1 VTLRGAPV
9 DAPDFPVQAG
19 APAPCRGACPVRTD
33 AAAYVA
39 LVAEGR
45 LADAY
50 DVARLHNPLASVCGR
65 ICSAPCERACRRGV
79 VDTPIAIRALKRVLA
94 ESFGPEAGLA
104 SRWHRAGGTVPPATG
119 APIAVIGAGPAGL
132 AAAHD
137 LRLAGH
143 AVTLLEADAVPGGM
157 MHMGIPAFRLPRAI
171 ITAEID
177 AIVGLGITL
186 RTNTRVGRDV
196 TIEALLDTHARVLV
210 TIGCHGGRALPVPG
224 GDLPGV
230 VRAVDFLRT
239 ENARV
244 AAGRDGRTLDA
255 GPVVIV
261 GGGSVA
267 FDAARSAWRG
277 AASPHDDQAAV
288 DAARSAARGGSR
300 GVTMISPETR
310 AQLRVPPEELHEA
323 DTEGVTLLDG
333 HGVVRL
339 VGETRVEGIELA
351 PVRSLL
357 DAQGRFAPQLDLA
370 RARIIPASTVV
381 LAIGQ
386 LGDTGFLHHLE
397 GMARTGWGGVATD
410 REGRTAH
417 PRIRVA
423 GDIASGPRDLIDAI
437 AHGQRVAAALLHELG
452 TPPRAAPPPVPAA
465 PPMPR
470 ATRFW
475 SGYDAIARAPLPVLD
490 TPARSATSEVEHVL
504 DAVGAAAEGARCLRC
519 DEQLQ
524 FATERCIACALC
536 IDVCPQR
543 SLAFHDVATGLALAF
558 DEDTCIR
565 CGLCVHRCPTDAL
578 AFALLPTGRRAPA
591 AALPPIA

>member
-1 VTLRGAPV
+1 M
-9 DAPDFPVQAG
+9 
-19 APAPCRGACPVRTD
+19 
-33 AAAYVA
+33 
-39 LVAEGR
+39 
-45 LADAY
+45 
-50 DVARLHNPLASVCGR
+50 
-65 ICSAPCERACRRGV
+65 
-79 VDTPIAIRALKRVLA
+79 
-94 ESFGPEAGLA
+94 
-104 SRWHRAGGTVPPATG
+104 
-119 APIAVIGAGPAGL
+119 IGAGPAGL

-143 AVTLLEADAVPGGM
+143 AVTLYEADAVPGGM
-157 MHMGIPAFRLPRAI
+157 MHLGIPAFRLPRAI
-171 ITAEID
+171 IAAEIE
-177 AIVGLGITL
+177 AILGLGITL
-186 RTNTRVGRDV
+186 HTRTRVGRDI
-196 TIEALLDTHARVLV
+196 TIDALLATHARVLV
-210 TIGCHGGRALPVPG
+210 TVGCHGGRALPVPG

-230 VRAVDFLRT
+230 VRAVDFLRD

-261 GGGSVA
+261 GAGSVA

-277 AASPHDDQAAV
+277 AAAPHDDQAAI
-288 DAARSAARGGSR
+288 DAARSAARAGSR
-300 GVTMISPETR
+300 GVTMLSPETR
-310 AQLRVPPEELHEA
+310 AQLRVPAEELHEA

-333 HGVVRL
+333 HGVVRI
-339 VGETRVEGIELA
+339 VGDGHVTGVETA
-351 PVRSLL
+351 PVRSLF
-357 DAQGRFAPQLDLA
+357 DAQGRFAPTLDLA
-370 RARIIPASTVV
+370 RTRLVPATTVV

-386 LGDTGFLHHLE
+386 VGDTDFLHHLD
-397 GMARTGWGGVATD
+397 GMTRTGWGGVATD

-437 AHGQRVAAALLHELG
+437 ADGQRVAAALLHELG
-452 TPPRAAPPPVPAA
+452 TPPRPAPPAVPTA

-475 SGYDAIARAPLPVLD
+475 SGYDAIARAALPVLA
-490 TPARSATSEVEHVL
+490 TPARSATAEVEDVL
-504 DAVGAAAEGARCLRC
+504 DAAGAAAEGARCLRC

-543 SLAFHDVATGLALAF
+543 SLAFHDVADGLALAF
-558 DEDTCIR
+558 DEDSCIR

-578 AFALLPTGRRAPA
+578 AFSLLPTGRRPPA
-591 AALPPIA
+591 APLPAGA